1 MHSPFI
7 LTAIALGITALSTLS
22 TPAHGDTFFDLS
34 GLISLASDGISKDTS
49 ETDENPQAVLYLEA
63 AHGAFF
69 TGAKLKN
76 IKGADGSD
84 FQHEYSVG
92 IKGDKAGFQL
102 ALQVAYKI
110 KEGGS
115 LPDDSHV
122 EWKGDIS
129 RTFERTTAKLEVEY
143 SPDSSGPT
151 KKATWINGSLAQKL
165 NDKWSVSGGI
175 GTRKLS
181 PAKDYNGID
190 LGVTY
195 GLFENTSLDLR
206 YYDTDRHEYGKGNE
220 ERLVL
225 KLTQKF

>member
-1 MHSPFI
+1 MHSPF
-7 LTAIALGITALSTLS
+7 LPMAIAVVLTMLSTVSAPVL
-22 TPAHGDTFFDLS
+22 GDAFFDLS
-34 GLISLASDGISKDTS
+34 GLISLATDGISKDTS
-49 ETDENPQAVLYLEA
+49 ETDENPQALLYLEA

-69 TGAKLKN
+69 TGVRLKN

-92 IKGDKAGFQL
+92 VKGNKAGFQL
-102 ALQVAYKI
+102 GLQVAYKI

-115 LPDDSHV
+115 FSDDSHV

-143 SPDSSGPT
+143 SPNSSGPT
-151 KKATWINGSLAQKL
+151 KQATWVNGSLAYEL
-165 NDKWSVSGGI
+165 TDKWNISGGI
-175 GTRKLS
+175 GTRKVRPS
-181 PAKDYNGID
+181 KNYNGLD

-195 GLFENTSLDLR
+195 ALFENTSLDLR
-206 YYDTDRHEYGKGNE
+206 YYDTDRHEYGRANE
-220 ERLVL
+220 ERLIL